1 MKINEQNSGIG
12 RLKLAQK
19 QNCLPKWLVNP
30 QIDENYLGQPVI
42 FGKNSKNET
51 VVFYSNLTAK
61 NLSTNKTANWSCK
74 ALEDVKTTD
83 VSTATKEVKLNPE
96 KCQAILKEYINA
108 ALQHQAKVESSPR
121 SNYREM
127 RDDVVKCAGAGV
139 FDNFQ
144 GFTQEEL
151 GASVTKK
158 LQPFGFL
165 KGGKKLS
172 WREIV
177 KMLTGRNKNLLG
189 PNPKKRRPASPY
201 LIPNLKEDK
210 NNDMDNIIRENL
222 IKIHK
227 ERQNILTEEKRILE
241 NRINVLTEGKNFK
254 DREDIDKFATDVI
267 NEVFTLRSQGFD
279 EDMINEGLLDML
291 TGFFG
296 KSTSSIF
303 EVIKE
308 KLVGWII
315 KKLGFS
321 TDSVFADIIIVGFA
335 NVDFKDFNRLF
346 DCKYLSDLIVNSI
359 VEGIA
364 KNMTDKRS
372 KSGQSSA
379 FMDLLRNTIAEY
391 FKDSSFENKLS
402 GGLEAIL
409 CPLMGGIKSKMDNA
423 ADDIKDKFAGE

>member
-1 MKINEQNSGIG
+1 MTLKEQKNEKGILDLAIKNKSFPNIVGDVKTGTYKG
-12 RLKLAQK
+12 R
-19 QNCLPKWLVNP
+19 NIV
-30 QIDENYLGQPVI
+30 YGV
-42 FGKNSKNET
+42 NSKNNT
-51 VVFYSNLTAK
+51 LVFYSDFTGENL
-61 NLSTNKTANWSCK
+61 KTRETGKWSCK
-74 ALEDVKTTD
+74 ALDAITTSDISDVD
-83 VSTATKEVKLNPE
+83 KEIKLEPE
-96 KCQAILKEYINA
+96 KCKSILKKYIRG
-108 ALQHQAKVESSPR
+108 ALQYQAGVESSVRP
-121 SNYREM
+121 NYSEARE
-127 RDDVVKCAGAGV
+127 DIKACAGAGI
-139 FDNFQ
+139 FKNNFQ

-172 WREIV
+172 WGEIV

-227 ERQNILTEEKRILE
+227 ERQNVLTEEKRILE

-254 DREDIDKFATDVI
+254 NRKDVDKFATDVI

-279 EDMINEGLLDML
+279 EDMINESLLDML

-296 KSTSSIF
+296 KATGSIF

-308 KLVGWII
+308 KLINWII

-335 NVDFKDFNRLF
+335 NVDFKDFNKLF

-372 KSGQSSA
+372 QSGQSSA

-409 CPLMGGIKSKMDNA
+409 CPLMGGVKSKMENA
-423 ADDIKDKFAGE
+423 AEEMKNKVVN